1 MGCGRDGVGADD
13 EYVLVADFEAF
24 ELFQGGV
31 EGAASGVDP
40 VLKPGEGLIAS
51 LEGIG
56 GGVGVPRAGAEELV
70 PKGILD
76 PGEAAKVP
84 LAVDD
89 LVEETSRLGGGGGVG
104 GGGFVLWARCSF

>member
-24 ELFQGGV
+24 ELFQSGV

-56 GGVGVPRAGAEELV
+56 AGVGVRRGGAEELV
-70 PKGILD
+70 PQGILD

-84 LAVDD
+84 LAVDRS
-89 LVEETSRLGGGGGVG
+89 EEHTSALGGGGRMAGVV
-104 GGGFVLWARCSF
+104 FVLELL